1 MKIKEGGKTS
11 NLRAPINEF
20 RLELTDDGFIG
31 LWIADKDGNES
42 LSFLTFDETIE
53 LAQEVK
59 GVLRDRINRI

>member
-11 NLRAPINEF
+11 NLRAPIDEF
-20 RLELTDDGFIG
+20 RLELTDDGFIQ

-42 LSFLTFDETIE
+42 LSFLTFDETIQ
-53 LAQEVK
+53 LAHEVK

>member
-11 NLRAPINEF
+11 NLQAPINEF
-20 RLELTDDGFIG
+20 RLELSEDGFIE

-42 LSFLTFDETIE
+42 LSFLTFDETIQ
-53 LAQEVK
+53 LAHEVK